1 MSWKRLAAED
11 PELAEFGQQR
21 FGSRVAYLATV
32 RKDGTPRVHPVT
44 PILGD
49 GDLFVF
55 MDRTSPKGYDLKRT
69 GRFAMHASVENEDGD
84 QGEFFITGWAKLI
97 EDEALRSIAVKHAGY
112 DVSENYILF
121 QFTLEEALGT
131 VYEKNEVV
139 RRRWKS
145 SD

>member
-1 MSWKRLAAED
+1 MSWKRLVAED

-69 GRFAMHASVENEDGD
+69 GRFAMHASVENEDGG
-84 QGEFFITGWAKLI
+84 QGEFFITGRSNLI
-97 EDEALRSIAVKHAGY
+97 EDEALRSIAAKHAGY

-131 VYEKNEVV
+131 VYEDNEVV
-139 RRRWKS
+139 RRRWKR